1 MIQDQGYDDKALTK
15 YKVSAHYNPNSAE
28 LWNNI
33 GMAFFGK
40 KKVIAAI
47 ACLKKA

>member
-1 MIQDQGYDDKALTK
+1 
-15 YKVSAHYNPNSAE
+15 VSAHYNPNSAE

-40 KKVIAAI
+40 EKVIAAI